1 MDPSDAAGPTGSVE
15 PGDPARF
22 ADQERTHP
30 MKPTLALAAAMALAS
45 GAALADVTQ
54 GVIDGLKAGGFER
67 IEIQRSPTTLKVEA
81 TRGTEKLEQIIDRA
95 TGAIL
100 KQETET
106 LRPGERLSD
115 ALSIRDRDR
124 IGGGRRGGDDD
135 DDDSGRDDDD
145 ESDDDRGD
153 DSSGHGS
160 DDDDDDR
167 SGHGGGGDDDDSSGH
182 GGRGDDDGDD
192 D

>member
-1 MDPSDAAGPTGSVE
+1 
-15 PGDPARF
+15 
-22 ADQERTHP
+22 
-30 MKPTLALAAAMALAS
+30 MKPTLALAAALALAS

-54 GVIDGLKAGGFER
+54 EVIDGLKAGGFER

-145 ESDDDRGD
+145 DRDD

-160 DDDDDDR
+160 DDDGDDR
-167 SGHGGGGDDDDSSGH
+167 SGHGGRGDDDSSGHDSDDDDDDGSGH